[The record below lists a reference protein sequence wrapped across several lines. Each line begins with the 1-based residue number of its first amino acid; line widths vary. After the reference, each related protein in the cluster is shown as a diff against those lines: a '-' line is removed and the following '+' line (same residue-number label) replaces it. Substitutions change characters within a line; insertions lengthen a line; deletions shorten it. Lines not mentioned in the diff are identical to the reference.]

1 MAAIALVVHHGRSDA
16 VTQAVELAG
25 WLADNGH
32 EPRVPGGDVEGLDPA
47 LARYAVPDERLC
59 DGLELAV
66 SLGGDGSMLRAVQ
79 FMADAGVPV
88 LGVNYGELGY
98 LTQVEPEGTHDAIR
112 ACLAGNYEIELR
124 MRLSVSVRRADGS
137 EEAPAAA
144 LNEAV
149 VEKIDS
155 GRTISVAVTIDGE
168 HFITYAADGLI
179 AATPTGST
187 AYSLSA
193 RGPIVDPTHEAI
205 VFTPVSPHTLFDRSL
220 VLNARSVVGL
230 EVLGARS
237 AALALDGRI
246 VAELAPGDRAVCR
259 AAASPARLV
268 VFGPRDFHHILRA
281 KFGLADR

>member
-16 VTQAVELAG
+16 VVQAVELAD
-25 WLADNGH
+25 WLSENGH
-32 EPRVPGGDVEGLDPA
+32 EVRVPSGDVDGLDPT
-47 LARYAVPDERLC
+47 LARFATPAERLC
-59 DGLELAV
+59 DGVELAV
-66 SLGGDGSMLRAVQ
+66 SLGGDGSMLRAFQ
-79 FMADAGVPV
+79 YMADAAVPV

-112 ACLAGNYEIELR
+112 ACLAGDHQIEER
-124 MRLSVSVRRADGS
+124 MRLTVSVRRADGR
-137 EEAPAAA
+137 EEAPGAA

-155 GRTISVAVTIDGE
+155 GRTVSVAVSIDDQR
-168 HFITYAADGLI
+168 FMTYAADGLI

-220 VLNARSVVGL
+220 VLNAGSVVDF
-230 EVLGARS
+230 EVLGSRP

-246 VAELAPGDRAVCR
+246 VTELAPGDRAVCR
-259 AAASPARLV
+259 AAATPARLI
-268 VFGPRDFHHILRA
+268 VFGPRDFHRILKA

>member
-16 VTQAVELAG
+16 VVQAVELAD
-25 WLADNGH
+25 WLSENGH
-32 EPRVPGGDVEGLDPA
+32 EVRVPSGDVDGLDQT
-47 LARYAVPDERLC
+47 LARFATPAERLC
-59 DGLELAV
+59 DGVELAV
-66 SLGGDGSMLRAVQ
+66 SLGGDGSMLRAFQ
-79 FMADAGVPV
+79 YMADAAVPV

-112 ACLAGNYEIELR
+112 ACLAGDHQIEER
-124 MRLSVSVRRADGS
+124 MRLTVSVRRADGR
-137 EEAPAAA
+137 EEAPGAA

-155 GRTISVAVTIDGE
+155 GRTVSVAVSIDDQR
-168 HFITYAADGLI
+168 FMTYAADGLI

-220 VLNARSVVGL
+220 VLNAGSVVDF
-230 EVLGARS
+230 EVLGSRP

-246 VAELAPGDRAVCR
+246 VTELAPGDRAVCR
-259 AAASPARLV
+259 AAATPARLI
-268 VFGPRDFHHILRA
+268 VFGPRDFHRILKA